1 MRNLVVVVFLM
12 IGISSFSQMTDRMQ
26 EKKDS
31 ISKVI
36 RTELGISQV
45 KADSLSAILA
55 WSSNQMVTIASNRS
69 VAKENRLEEI
79 KKIAAQRDKKIE
91 ALLTTVQIE
100 KLKAI
105 MSAHKQKIL
114 EERKNQKQGK
124 RQ

>member
-1 MRNLVVVVFLM
+1 M

-36 RTELGISQV
+36 KAKLGITQV

-55 WSSNQMVTIASNRS
+55 WSSNQMVTLASNRS
-69 VAKENRLEEI
+69 LAKEYRLEEI

-91 ALLTTVQIE
+91 ALLTQDQIV

-105 MSAHKQKIL
+105 MSAHKQRIL
-114 EERKNQKQGK
+114 DERKNQKQGK
-124 RQ
+124 KQ